1 MLDSIVSAGAAHTA
15 DFTSYCLTVIVNTV
29 IVSIVI
35 VNTVIVNTV
44 IVSIVVNTVIVL
56 PFVLN
61 VSNH

>member
-35 VNTVIVNTV
+35 VNTVIV
-44 IVSIVVNTVIVL
+44 L

>member
-35 VNTVIVNTV
+35 VNIVH
-44 IVSIVVNTVIVL
+44 

>member
-35 VNTVIVNTV
+35 VNTVIVSIV
-44 IVSIVVNTVIVL
+44 IVN